1 MWEPWRM
8 TQVDDVCGWFL
19 QDLDLIEVLWRQDVD
34 LGVGKEVFDPN
45 LRHELE
51 LERQLEQRKE
61 QEKVGWLSSQVE
73 LTRLAAETEVKW
85 WNWSTSSVVV
95 LLVLTIMGT

>member
-1 MWEPWRM
+1 M
-8 TQVDDVCGWFL
+8 TQVDDVCGWFF

-45 LRHELE
+45 LRRELE

-61 QEKVGWLSSQVE
+61 QEKVG
-73 LTRLAAETEVKW
+73 
-85 WNWSTSSVVV
+85 
-95 LLVLTIMGT
+95 